1 MSFEEQRFVEMLKN
15 AVERVKNEE
24 DPVELNQYKKL
35 FKKNVPFTLRSY
47 VAAYL
52 AKNAVYGG
60 RRDNFR
66 GRRDGIKG
74 RGRFEHGEKN
84 FRQDREPAPR
94 VVIDESLAA
103 TVFISIGRN
112 RRVFP
117 RDLITLIVQN
127 ANIERSR
134 IGDIRVLDN
143 YSFVQLY
150 SEDCNNVI
158 AALDGLEYRGRKLSC
173 SYSRKNDDSD
183 ISVNNDEVISSELE
197 AEENYQYDEE
207 DRAAYALAEKA
218 VEAAA
223 KQHGNY

>member
-1 MSFEEQRFVEMLKN
+1 VSFEEQRFVDLLKN
-15 AVERVKNEE
+15 AVERVKNDE
-24 DPVELNQYKKL
+24 DPVELNQFKKL
-35 FKKNVPFTLRSY
+35 FKKHVPFALRSY

-52 AKNAVYGG
+52 AKNSTFTG
-60 RRDNFR
+60 RRENFR
-66 GRRDGIKG
+66 GRRDGFKG
-74 RGRFEHGEKN
+74 RGRFEQGEKY

-94 VVIDESLAA
+94 VVIDEALAA

-127 ANIERSR
+127 SSVERSR

-150 SEDCNNVI
+150 AEDCDKVI
-158 AALDGLEYRGRKLSC
+158 SALDGLEYRGRKLSC
-173 SYSRKNDDSD
+173 SYSKKHDESD
-183 ISVNNDEVISSELE
+183 IPENETMPISDVE

>member
-15 AVERVKNEE
+15 VVERVKNEE

-52 AKNAVYGG
+52 AKNSGFTG
-60 RRDNFR
+60 RRENFR
-66 GRRDGIKG
+66 NRRDGFKG
-74 RGRFEHGEKN
+74 RGRYDQGEKF

-94 VVIDESLAA
+94 VVIDEELAA

-117 RDLITLIVQN
+117 RDLISLIVQN
-127 ANIERSR
+127 SSVERSR

-150 SEDCNNVI
+150 AEDCDKVI
-158 AALDGLEYRGRKLSC
+158 SSLDGLEYRGRKLSC
-173 SYSRKNDDSD
+173 SYSRKNDDAEVVASD
-183 ISVNNDEVISSELE
+183 AIDNEVLN
-197 AEENYQYDEE
+197 AEDNYQYDEE

>member
-35 FKKNVPFTLRSY
+35 FKKNVPFALRSY
-47 VAAYL
+47 VAVYL
-52 AKNAVYGG
+52 AKNSSFSG
-60 RRDNFR
+60 RRENFR
-66 GRRDGIKG
+66 NRRDGFKG
-74 RGRFEHGEKN
+74 RGRFEQNEKF

-94 VVIDESLAA
+94 VVIEEELAA

-117 RDLITLIVQN
+117 RDLISLIVQN
-127 ANIERSR
+127 SNVERSR

-150 SEDCNNVI
+150 AEDCDKVI
-158 AALDGLEYRGRKLSC
+158 SALDGLEYRGRKLSC
-173 SYSRKNDDSD
+173 SYSRKNDEAEAVATDA
-183 ISVNNDEVISSELE
+183 VNNEVLDADES
-197 AEENYQYDEE
+197 YQYDEE

>member
-1 MSFEEQRFVEMLKN
+1 MSFEEQRFVDLLKN
-15 AVERVKNEE
+15 AVERVKNDE

-35 FKKNVPFTLRSY
+35 FKKNVPFALRSY

-52 AKNAVYGG
+52 AKNSSFTG
-60 RRDNFR
+60 RRENFR
-66 GRRDGIKG
+66 NRRDGFKG
-74 RGRFEHGEKN
+74 RNRFEQNEKF
-84 FRQDREPAPR
+84 FRQEREPAPR
-94 VVIDESLAA
+94 VVISEELAA

-117 RDLITLIVQN
+117 RDLISLIVQN
-127 ANIERSR
+127 SNIERNR

-150 SEDCNNVI
+150 AEDCDKVI
-158 AALDGLEYRGRKLSC
+158 SSLDGLEYRGRKLSC
-173 SYSRKNDDSD
+173 SYSRKSDDAEVATSEA
-183 ISVNNDEVISSELE
+183 VNNQTMDADES
-197 AEENYQYDEE
+197 YQYDEE

>member
-52 AKNAVYGG
+52 AKNSGFTG
-60 RRDNFR
+60 RRENFR
-66 GRRDGIKG
+66 NRRDGFKG
-74 RGRFEHGEKN
+74 RGRYDQGEKF

-94 VVIDESLAA
+94 VVIDEELAA

-117 RDLITLIVQN
+117 RDLISLIVQN
-127 ANIERSR
+127 SSVERSR

-150 SEDCNNVI
+150 AEDCDKVI
-158 AALDGLEYRGRKLSC
+158 SSLDGLEYRGRKLSC
-173 SYSRKNDDSD
+173 SYSRKNDDTEVVASD
-183 ISVNNDEVISSELE
+183 AIDNEVLN
-197 AEENYQYDEE
+197 AEDNYQYDEE

>member
-1 MSFEEQRFVEMLKN
+1 MLKN

-52 AKNAVYGG
+52 AKNSGFTG
-60 RRDNFR
+60 RRENFR
-66 GRRDGIKG
+66 NRRDGFKG
-74 RGRFEHGEKN
+74 RGRYDQGEKF

-94 VVIDESLAA
+94 VVIDEELAA

-117 RDLITLIVQN
+117 RDLISLIVQN
-127 ANIERSR
+127 SSVERSR

-150 SEDCNNVI
+150 AEDCDKVI
-158 AALDGLEYRGRKLSC
+158 SSLDGLEYRGRKLSC
-173 SYSRKNDDSD
+173 SYSRKNDDAEVVASD
-183 ISVNNDEVISSELE
+183 AIDNEVLN
-197 AEENYQYDEE
+197 AEDNYQYDEE

>member
-52 AKNAVYGG
+52 AKNSGFTG
-60 RRDNFR
+60 RRENFR
-66 GRRDGIKG
+66 NRRDGFKG
-74 RGRFEHGEKN
+74 RGRYDQGEKF

-94 VVIDESLAA
+94 VVIDEELAA

-117 RDLITLIVQN
+117 RDLISLIVQN
-127 ANIERSR
+127 SSVERSR

-150 SEDCNNVI
+150 AEDCDKVI
-158 AALDGLEYRGRKLSC
+158 SSLDGLEYRGRKLSC
-173 SYSRKNDDSD
+173 SYSRKNDDAEVVASD
-183 ISVNNDEVISSELE
+183 AIDNEVLN
-197 AEENYQYDEE
+197 AEDNYQYDEE

>member
-1 MSFEEQRFVEMLKN
+1 MSFEEQRFVEMLRN

-52 AKNAVYGG
+52 AKNSGFTG
-60 RRDNFR
+60 RRENFR
-66 GRRDGIKG
+66 NRRDGFKG
-74 RGRFEHGEKN
+74 RGRYDQGEKF
-84 FRQDREPAPR
+84 FRQDREPAPG
-94 VVIDESLAA
+94 VVIDEELAA

-117 RDLITLIVQN
+117 RDLISLIVQN
-127 ANIERSR
+127 SSVERSR

-150 SEDCNNVI
+150 AEDCDKVI
-158 AALDGLEYRGRKLSC
+158 SSLDGLEYRGRKLSC
-173 SYSRKNDDSD
+173 SYSRKNDDAEVVASD
-183 ISVNNDEVISSELE
+183 AIDNEVLN
-197 AEENYQYDEE
+197 AEDNYQYDEE

>member
-1 MSFEEQRFVEMLKN
+1 MSFEEQRFVDMLKN
-15 AVERVKNEE
+15 AVERVKNDE

-35 FKKNVPFTLRSY
+35 FKKNVPFALRSY

-52 AKNAVYGG
+52 AKNSVYGG

-66 GRRDGIKG
+66 GRRDGFKG
-74 RGRFEHGEKN
+74 RGRYEQGEKF

-94 VVIDESLAA
+94 VVIDDELAA

-117 RDLITLIVQN
+117 RDLISLIVQN
-127 ANIERSR
+127 SSVERSR

-150 SEDCNNVI
+150 AEDCDKVI
-158 AALDGLEYRGRKLSC
+158 SSLDGLEYRGRKLSC
-173 SYSRKNDDSD
+173 SYSRKNDDAEVVASD
-183 ISVNNDEVISSELE
+183 AIDNEVLN
-197 AEENYQYDEE
+197 AEDNYQYDEE

>member
-52 AKNAVYGG
+52 AKNSGFTG
-60 RRDNFR
+60 RRENFR
-66 GRRDGIKG
+66 NRRDGFKG
-74 RGRFEHGEKN
+74 RGRYDQGEKF

-94 VVIDESLAA
+94 VVIDEELAA

-117 RDLITLIVQN
+117 RDLISLIVQN
-127 ANIERSR
+127 SSVERSR

-150 SEDCNNVI
+150 EEDCDKVI
-158 AALDGLEYRGRKLSC
+158 SSLDGLEYRGRKLSC
-173 SYSRKNDDSD
+173 SYSRKNDDAEVVASD
-183 ISVNNDEVISSELE
+183 AIDNEVLN
-197 AEENYQYDEE
+197 AEDNYQYDEE

>member
-52 AKNAVYGG
+52 AKNSGFTG

-66 GRRDGIKG
+66 NRRDGFKG
-74 RGRFEHGEKN
+74 RGRYDQGEKF

-94 VVIDESLAA
+94 VVIDEELAA

-117 RDLITLIVQN
+117 RDLISLIVQN
-127 ANIERSR
+127 SSVERSR

-150 SEDCNNVI
+150 AEDCDKVI
-158 AALDGLEYRGRKLSC
+158 SSLDGLEYRGRKLSC
-173 SYSRKNDDSD
+173 SYSRKNDDAEVVASD
-183 ISVNNDEVISSELE
+183 AIDNEVLN
-197 AEENYQYDEE
+197 AEDNYQYDEE

>member
-52 AKNAVYGG
+52 AKNSGFTG
-60 RRDNFR
+60 RRENFR
-66 GRRDGIKG
+66 NRRDGFKG
-74 RGRFEHGEKN
+74 RGRYEQGEKF

-94 VVIDESLAA
+94 VVIDEELAA

-117 RDLITLIVQN
+117 RDLISLIVQN
-127 ANIERSR
+127 SSVER
-134 IGDIRVLDN
+134 ILIVDIRVLDN

-150 SEDCNNVI
+150 AEDCDKVI
-158 AALDGLEYRGRKLSC
+158 SSLDGLEYRGRKLSC
-173 SYSRKNDDSD
+173 SYSRKNDDA
-183 ISVNNDEVISSELE
+183 EVIASNAIDNESID

>member
-52 AKNAVYGG
+52 AKNSGFTG
-60 RRDNFR
+60 RRENFR
-66 GRRDGIKG
+66 NRRDGFKG
-74 RGRFEHGEKN
+74 RGRYEQGEKF

-94 VVIDESLAA
+94 VVIDEELAA

-117 RDLITLIVQN
+117 RDLISLIVQN
-127 ANIERSR
+127 SSVERSR

-150 SEDCNNVI
+150 AEDCDKVI
-158 AALDGLEYRGRKLSC
+158 SSLDGLEYRGRKLSC
-173 SYSRKNDDSD
+173 SYSRKNDDA
-183 ISVNNDEVISSELE
+183 EVIASNAIDNESID

-223 KQHGNY
+223 KQRGNY

>member
-52 AKNAVYGG
+52 AKNSGFTG
-60 RRDNFR
+60 RRENFR
-66 GRRDGIKG
+66 NRRDGFKG
-74 RGRFEHGEKN
+74 RGRYDQGEKF

-94 VVIDESLAA
+94 VVIDDELAA

-117 RDLITLIVQN
+117 RDLISLIVQN
-127 ANIERSR
+127 SSVERSR

-150 SEDCNNVI
+150 AEDCDKVI
-158 AALDGLEYRGRKLSC
+158 SSLDGLEYRGRKLSC
-173 SYSRKNDDSD
+173 SYSRKNDDAEVVASD
-183 ISVNNDEVISSELE
+183 AIDNEVLN
-197 AEENYQYDEE
+197 AEDNYQYDEE
-207 DRAAYALAEKA
+207 YRAAYALAEKA

>member
-1 MSFEEQRFVEMLKN
+1 MSFEEQRFVDLLKN
-15 AVERVKNEE
+15 AVERVKNDE

-35 FKKNVPFTLRSY
+35 FKKNVPFALRSY

-52 AKNAVYGG
+52 AKNSSFTG

-66 GRRDGIKG
+66 NRRDGFKG
-74 RGRFEHGEKN
+74 RNRFEQNEKF
-84 FRQDREPAPR
+84 FRQDREPTPR
-94 VVIDESLAA
+94 VVISEELAA

-117 RDLITLIVQN
+117 RDLISLIVQN
-127 ANIERSR
+127 SNIERNP

-150 SEDCNNVI
+150 AEDCDKVI
-158 AALDGLEYRGRKLSC
+158 ASLDGLEYRGRKLSC
-173 SYSRKNDDSD
+173 SYSRKSDDAEVATSEA
-183 ISVNNDEVISSELE
+183 VNNQTMDADES
-197 AEENYQYDEE
+197 YQYDEE

>member
-52 AKNAVYGG
+52 AKNSGFTG
-60 RRDNFR
+60 RRENFR
-66 GRRDGIKG
+66 NRRDGFKG
-74 RGRFEHGEKN
+74 RGRYDQGEKF

-94 VVIDESLAA
+94 VVIDEELAA

-117 RDLITLIVQN
+117 RDLISLIVQN
-127 ANIERSR
+127 SSVERSR

-150 SEDCNNVI
+150 AEDCDKVI
-158 AALDGLEYRGRKLSC
+158 SSLDGLEYRGRKLSC
-173 SYSRKNDDSD
+173 SYSRKNDDAEVVASD
-183 ISVNNDEVISSELE
+183 AIDNEVLN
-197 AEENYQYDEE
+197 AEDNYQYDEE
-207 DRAAYALAEKA
+207 YRAAYALAEKA

>member
-52 AKNAVYGG
+52 AKNSGFTG
-60 RRDNFR
+60 RRENFR
-66 GRRDGIKG
+66 NRRDGFKG
-74 RGRFEHGEKN
+74 RGRYDQGEKF

-94 VVIDESLAA
+94 VVIDEELAA

-117 RDLITLIVQN
+117 RDLISLIVQN
-127 ANIERSR
+127 SSVERSR

-150 SEDCNNVI
+150 AEDCDKVI
-158 AALDGLEYRGRKLSC
+158 SSLDGLEYRGRKLSC
-173 SYSRKNDDSD
+173 SDSRKNDYAEVVASD
-183 ISVNNDEVISSELE
+183 AIDNEVLN
-197 AEENYQYDEE
+197 AEDNYQYDEE

>member
-52 AKNAVYGG
+52 AKNSGFTG
-60 RRDNFR
+60 RRENFR
-66 GRRDGIKG
+66 NRRDGFKG
-74 RGRFEHGEKN
+74 RGRYDQGEKF

-94 VVIDESLAA
+94 VVIDEELAA

-112 RRVFP
+112 RVFP
-117 RDLITLIVQN
+117 RDLISLIVQN
-127 ANIERSR
+127 SSVERSR

-150 SEDCNNVI
+150 AEDCDKVI
-158 AALDGLEYRGRKLSC
+158 SSLDGLEYRGRKLSC
-173 SYSRKNDDSD
+173 SYSRKNDDAEVVASD
-183 ISVNNDEVISSELE
+183 AIDNEVLN
-197 AEENYQYDEE
+197 AEDNYQYDEE

>member
-1 MSFEEQRFVEMLKN
+1 MSFEEQRFVDMLKN
-15 AVERVKNEE
+15 AVERVKNDE

-52 AKNAVYGG
+52 AKNSGFTG
-60 RRDNFR
+60 RRENFR
-66 GRRDGIKG
+66 NRRDGFKG
-74 RGRFEHGEKN
+74 RGRYDQGEKF

-94 VVIDESLAA
+94 VVIDEELAA
-103 TVFISIGRN
+103 TIFISVGRN

-117 RDLITLIVQN
+117 RDLISLIVQN
-127 ANIERSR
+127 SSVERSR

-150 SEDCNNVI
+150 AEDCDKVI
-158 AALDGLEYRGRKLSC
+158 SSLDGLEYRGRKLSC
-173 SYSRKNDDSD
+173 SYSRKNDDAEIATENAVD
-183 ISVNNDEVISSELE
+183 NVELD
-197 AEENYQYDEE
+197 AEDAYQYDEE

-223 KQHGNY
+223 KQNGNY

>member
-1 MSFEEQRFVEMLKN
+1 MSFEEQRFVDMLKN
-15 AVERVKNEE
+15 AVERVKNDE

-35 FKKNVPFTLRSY
+35 FKKNVPFALRSY

-52 AKNAVYGG
+52 AKNSVYGG

-66 GRRDGIKG
+66 GRRDGFKG
-74 RGRFEHGEKN
+74 RGRYDQGEKF

-94 VVIDESLAA
+94 VVIDEELAA
-103 TVFISIGRN
+103 TIFISVGRN

-117 RDLITLIVQN
+117 RDLISLIVQN
-127 ANIERSR
+127 SSVERSR

-150 SEDCNNVI
+150 AEDCDKVI
-158 AALDGLEYRGRKLSC
+158 SSLDGLEYRGRKLSC
-173 SYSRKNDDSD
+173 SYSRKSDDSEIAAENAVD
-183 ISVNNDEVISSELE
+183 NVELD
-197 AEENYQYDEE
+197 AEDAYQYDEE

-223 KQHGNY
+223 KQNGNY

>member
-52 AKNAVYGG
+52 AKNSGFTG
-60 RRDNFR
+60 RRENFR
-66 GRRDGIKG
+66 NRRDGFKG
-74 RGRFEHGEKN
+74 RGRYDQGEK
-84 FRQDREPAPR
+84 FIRQDREPAPR
-94 VVIDESLAA
+94 VVIDEELAA

-117 RDLITLIVQN
+117 RDLISLIVQN
-127 ANIERSR
+127 SSVERSR

-150 SEDCNNVI
+150 AEDCDKVI
-158 AALDGLEYRGRKLSC
+158 SSLDGLEYRGRKLSC
-173 SYSRKNDDSD
+173 SYSRKNDDAEVVASD
-183 ISVNNDEVISSELE
+183 AIDNEVLN
-197 AEENYQYDEE
+197 AEDNYQYDEE

>member
-1 MSFEEQRFVEMLKN
+1 MSFEEQRFVDMLKN
-15 AVERVKNEE
+15 AVERVKNDE

-52 AKNAVYGG
+52 AKNSGFTG
-60 RRDNFR
+60 RRENFR
-66 GRRDGIKG
+66 NRRDGFKG
-74 RGRFEHGEKN
+74 RGRYDQGEKF

-94 VVIDESLAA
+94 VVIDDELAA

-117 RDLITLIVQN
+117 RDLISLIVQN
-127 ANIERSR
+127 SSVERSR

-150 SEDCNNVI
+150 AEDCDKVI
-158 AALDGLEYRGRKLSC
+158 SSLDGLEYRGRKLSC
-173 SYSRKNDDSD
+173 SYSRKNDDAEVVASD
-183 ISVNNDEVISSELE
+183 AIDNEVLN
-197 AEENYQYDEE
+197 AEDNYQYDEE

>member
-52 AKNAVYGG
+52 AKNSTFSG
-60 RRDNFR
+60 RRENFR
-66 GRRDGIKG
+66 NRRDGFKG
-74 RGRFEHGEKN
+74 RGRFEQGEKF
-84 FRQDREPAPR
+84 FRQEREPAPR
-94 VVIDESLAA
+94 IVIDEELAA

-117 RDLITLIVQN
+117 RDLISLIVQN
-127 ANIERSR
+127 TNVERSR

-150 SEDCNNVI
+150 AEDCDKVI
-158 AALDGLEYRGRKLSC
+158 SSLDGLEYRGRKLSC
-173 SYSRKNDDSD
+173 SYSRKHDDSEIAANEAID
-183 ISVNNDEVISSELE
+183 NAELE
-197 AEENYQYDEE
+197 NADALQYDEE

>member
-1 MSFEEQRFVEMLKN
+1 MSFEEQRFVDMLKN
-15 AVERVKNEE
+15 AVERVKNDE

-35 FKKNVPFTLRSY
+35 FKKNVPFALRSY

-52 AKNAVYGG
+52 AKNSVYGG

-66 GRRDGIKG
+66 GRRDGFKG
-74 RGRFEHGEKN
+74 RGRYDQGEKF

-94 VVIDESLAA
+94 VVIDEELAA
-103 TVFISIGRN
+103 TIFISVGRN

-117 RDLITLIVQN
+117 RDLISLIVQN
-127 ANIERSR
+127 SSVERSR

-150 SEDCNNVI
+150 AEDCDKVI
-158 AALDGLEYRGRKLSC
+158 SSLDGLEYRGRKLSC
-173 SYSRKNDDSD
+173 SYSRKSDDAEIAAENAVD
-183 ISVNNDEVISSELE
+183 NVELD
-197 AEENYQYDEE
+197 AEDAYQYDEE

-223 KQHGNY
+223 KQNGNY

>member
-52 AKNAVYGG
+52 AKNSGFTG
-60 RRDNFR
+60 RRENFR
-66 GRRDGIKG
+66 NRRDGFKG
-74 RGRFEHGEKN
+74 RGRYDQGEKF

-94 VVIDESLAA
+94 VVIDDELAA

-117 RDLITLIVQN
+117 RDLISLIVQN
-127 ANIERSR
+127 SSVERSR

-150 SEDCNNVI
+150 AEDCDKVI
-158 AALDGLEYRGRKLSC
+158 SSLDGLEYRGRKLSC
-173 SYSRKNDDSD
+173 SYSRKNDDAEVVASD
-183 ISVNNDEVISSELE
+183 AIDNEVLN
-197 AEENYQYDEE
+197 AEDNYQYDEE

>member
-1 MSFEEQRFVEMLKN
+1 MSFEEQRFVDMLKN
-15 AVERVKNEE
+15 AVERVKNDE

-35 FKKNVPFTLRSY
+35 FKKNVPFALRSY

-52 AKNAVYGG
+52 AKNSVYGG

-66 GRRDGIKG
+66 GRRDGFKG
-74 RGRFEHGEKN
+74 RGRYEQGEKF

-94 VVIDESLAA
+94 VVIDEELAA

-117 RDLITLIVQN
+117 RDLISLIVQN
-127 ANIERSR
+127 SSVERSR

-150 SEDCNNVI
+150 AEDCDKVI
-158 AALDGLEYRGRKLSC
+158 SSLDGLEYRGRKLSC
-173 SYSRKNDDSD
+173 SYSRKNDDAEVVASD
-183 ISVNNDEVISSELE
+183 VIDNEVLN
-197 AEENYQYDEE
+197 AEDNYQYDEE

>member
-1 MSFEEQRFVEMLKN
+1 VSFEEQRFVEMLKN

-52 AKNAVYGG
+52 AKNSGFTG
-60 RRDNFR
+60 RRENFR
-66 GRRDGIKG
+66 NRRDGFKG
-74 RGRFEHGEKN
+74 RGRYDQGEKF

-94 VVIDESLAA
+94 VVIDEELAA

-117 RDLITLIVQN
+117 RDLISLIVQN
-127 ANIERSR
+127 SSVERSR

-150 SEDCNNVI
+150 AEDCDKVI
-158 AALDGLEYRGRKLSC
+158 SSLDGLEYRGRKLSC
-173 SYSRKNDDSD
+173 SYSRKNDDAEVVASD
-183 ISVNNDEVISSELE
+183 AIDNEVLN
-197 AEENYQYDEE
+197 AEDNYQYDEE

>member
-1 MSFEEQRFVEMLKN
+1 MSFEEQRFVDMLKN
-15 AVERVKNEE
+15 AVERVKNDE

-35 FKKNVPFTLRSY
+35 FKKNVPFALRSY

-52 AKNAVYGG
+52 AKNSVYGG
-60 RRDNFR
+60 RRDSFR
-66 GRRDGIKG
+66 GRRDGFKG
-74 RGRFEHGEKN
+74 RGRYDQGEKF

-94 VVIDESLAA
+94 VVIDEELAA
-103 TVFISIGRN
+103 TIFISVGRN

-117 RDLITLIVQN
+117 RDLISLIVQN
-127 ANIERSR
+127 SSVERSR

-150 SEDCNNVI
+150 AEDCDKVI
-158 AALDGLEYRGRKLSC
+158 SSLDGLEYRGRKLSC
-173 SYSRKNDDSD
+173 SYSRKNDDAEIAAENAVD
-183 ISVNNDEVISSELE
+183 NVELD
-197 AEENYQYDEE
+197 AEDAYQYDEE

-223 KQHGNY
+223 KQNGNY